1 MKKELSFLLAL
12 ALSLG
17 ATAQA
22 QTVVQA
28 RSLPVLEMGAD
39 ARAVAMGGN
48 HYGTSRSAHL
58 YTNPASIVFEP
69 TGALIHA
76 SASWRHQA
84 AFEGISGSLDTYSLT
99 GGVRLGDHAI
109 MLGGRY
115 FQSPKITSIGGNEAL
130 GASVHPRD
138 YTIDLGYALR
148 LGKLSLYAMGSYV
161 SSDLGVSSV
170 SAYGFGAG
178 AFYRTEWQTRSGGEW
193 SLLVGLKGQNFGPN
207 FRYSGSSSESQM
219 PLYAGLGGELSYDVA
234 EMHKL
239 TLGLGGEQ
247 YISPYRARS
256 TAFRG
261 GLEYEWKRMLS
272 LRAGYRYDTNKE
284 KSFSLGAGVQYGS
297 WTLDAAFVTAPI
309 KGAGNALHLT
319 LGCKLFRE

>member
-109 MLGGRY
+109 MLGGALL
-115 FQSPKITSIGGNEAL
+115 PKPQDHGHRWQRGTWGERAPPRL
-130 GASVHPRD
+130 YDRPRVCLASR
-138 YTIDLGYALR
+138 
-148 LGKLSLYAMGSYV
+148 
-161 SSDLGVSSV
+161 
-170 SAYGFGAG
+170 
-178 AFYRTEWQTRSGGEW
+178 
-193 SLLVGLKGQNFGPN
+193 
-207 FRYSGSSSESQM
+207 
-219 PLYAGLGGELSYDVA
+219 
-234 EMHKL
+234 
-239 TLGLGGEQ
+239 
-247 YISPYRARS
+247 
-256 TAFRG
+256 
-261 GLEYEWKRMLS
+261 
-272 LRAGYRYDTNKE
+272 
-284 KSFSLGAGVQYGS
+284 
-297 WTLDAAFVTAPI
+297 
-309 KGAGNALHLT
+309 
-319 LGCKLFRE
+319 